1 MSNTIREFLQK
12 KIQKSIKKIFKYD
25 IKNIEKDYDSELI
38 LKYRIAIRRLRSL
51 LEEFINE
58 IKIDLDI
65 IDDLRSV
72 FRKAGKIRDYDILI
86 ENLEKYHNEIKELK
100 VDIDL
105 EPLIAELK
113 QEFEKRRKKQIKN
126 FEEFLESK
134 KYKNIVEEL
143 EILKENIEFK
153 NFYISDSD
161 SFSVAY
167 LVASKFFRLISH
179 SYWKVNIYDIKAL
192 HHLRRQIKRT
202 RYYMEILKKFYK
214 KNNEYKNILE
224 RLKNLQDLAGA
235 LVDIYILKDELEKFQ
250 KKYLPDIYEE
260 NDMQLKLQ
268 KFGFWLQE
276 KEDQIFQQWNQE
288 KEDFFLHKDF
298 YLSVILENCDIQ
310 NIKAKEIED

>member
-1 MSNTIREFLQK
+1 MTNTIQEFLEK

-25 IKNIEKDYDSELI
+25 IKNIQKDYDSELI
-38 LKYRIAIRRLRSL
+38 HKYRIAIRRLRSI

-65 IDDLRSV
+65 IDNLRTV

-86 ENLEKYHNEIKELK
+86 ENLEKYHNELKELK
-100 VDIDL
+100 TDYDL
-105 EPLIAELK
+105 EPLIKELK

-134 KYKNIVEEL
+134 KYKTTIEEL
-143 EILKENIEFK
+143 EKLKEKIGFK

-161 SFSVAY
+161 SFSIAY
-167 LVASKFFRLISH
+167 LVASKFYRLLSH
-179 SYWKVNIYDIKAL
+179 SYWKVNIYEIKTL

-224 RLKNLQDLAGA
+224 RLKKLQDLAGA

-250 KKYLPDIYEE
+250 KKYLPDISEQD
-260 NDMQLKLQ
+260 NMQLNIQ
-268 KFGFWLQE
+268 KFDFWLQE
-276 KEDQIFQQWNQE
+276 KEDQLFQEWNQE
-288 KEDFFLHKDF
+288 KEDFFQHKDL
-298 YLSVILENCDIQ
+298 YLNIILENCDIHL
-310 NIKAKEIED
+310 IKAKKIED

>member
-38 LKYRIAIRRLRSL
+38 HKYRIAIRRLRSL

-134 KYKNIVEEL
+134 KYKNIV
-143 EILKENIEFK
+143 KE
-153 NFYISDSD
+153 
-161 SFSVAY
+161 
-167 LVASKFFRLISH
+167 
-179 SYWKVNIYDIKAL
+179 
-192 HHLRRQIKRT
+192 
-202 RYYMEILKKFYK
+202 
-214 KNNEYKNILE
+214 
-224 RLKNLQDLAGA
+224 
-235 LVDIYILKDELEKFQ
+235 
-250 KKYLPDIYEE
+250 
-260 NDMQLKLQ
+260 
-268 KFGFWLQE
+268 
-276 KEDQIFQQWNQE
+276 
-288 KEDFFLHKDF
+288 
-298 YLSVILENCDIQ
+298 
-310 NIKAKEIED
+310 